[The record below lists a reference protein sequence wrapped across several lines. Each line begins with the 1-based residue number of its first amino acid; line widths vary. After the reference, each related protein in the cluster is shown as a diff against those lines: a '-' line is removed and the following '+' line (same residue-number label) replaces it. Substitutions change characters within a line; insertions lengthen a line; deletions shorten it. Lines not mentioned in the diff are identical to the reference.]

1 MNAFNLTTV
10 VFDRRQLSARFWQ
23 ATFQAWRKSRAH
35 AISLAIF
42 LVAIV
47 ILQLA
52 VQVLLNLWNR
62 NFFDALERRDAHG
75 LWIQTQLFFPLAA
88 ASIFLAATSV
98 WGRMAAQ
105 RGWRK
110 VMSQHVIGKWLEK
123 NRLHRLNHLA
133 KGSENPEYRIAVD
146 VRIATDAPV
155 DMALAMFSSGLTA
168 ITFFSVLWTIG
179 GSIDVVL
186 FGRTI
191 TIPGYLVF
199 GVIVYSGI
207 MSILM
212 TFLGHHL
219 TNVID
224 QKNQSEAEF
233 RAAVDAFR
241 EAPEIDGGA
250 WQHRQAGR
258 FVARIAGGVTLVAR
272 ICVAT
277 SHHHHSVLW
286 KCPLGFHD
294 RLDPLCS
301 KIPVRH
307 DVARRTYPICG
318 RIRRRPDRLQ
328 LARG

>member
-10 VFDRRQLSARFWQ
+10 VFDRRQLSARFWL

-199 GVIVYSGI
+199 GVVVYSGI

-233 RAAVDAFR
+233 GSFVFQNTCPARCRSANLPNLRPHSSSSRPPSTGSWIITSDWR
-241 EAPEIDGGA
+241 NGG
-250 WQHRQAGR
+250 HRLIGSPPCSR
-258 FVARIAGGVTLVAR
+258 
-272 ICVAT
+272 
-277 SHHHHSVLW
+277 HSMRSTP
-286 KCPLGFHD
+286 KN
-294 RLDPLCS
+294 
-301 KIPVRH
+301 
-307 DVARRTYPICG
+307 
-318 RIRRRPDRLQ
+318 Q
-328 LARG
+328 